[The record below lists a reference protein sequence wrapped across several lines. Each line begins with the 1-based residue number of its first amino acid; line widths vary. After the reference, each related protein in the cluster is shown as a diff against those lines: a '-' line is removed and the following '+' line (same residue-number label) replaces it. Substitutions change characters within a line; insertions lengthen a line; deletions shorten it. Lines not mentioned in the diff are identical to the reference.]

1 LPLWRGSRSRRR
13 ADRAIAQAVAGSKAH
28 AMSKQEPAAKTDE
41 PIDLNVLHFKDSA
54 DRTLMTWTNMTVSM
68 IGFGFAIYEILRDKR
83 VEGAVL
89 PGANTPRNVGMY
101 LVATG
106 TVGIVMGSVSYVR
119 TLLRLG
125 ARHRFSLAQPVL
137 VTAIMMAGLGLSMCV
152 AIVLRI
158 F

>member
-1 LPLWRGSRSRRR
+1 MSR
-13 ADRAIAQAVAGSKAH
+13 H
-28 AMSKQEPAAKTDE
+28 APAANSDE
-41 PIDLNVLHFKDSA
+41 PIDVDVLRLKDSA

-68 IGFGFAIYEILRDKR
+68 IGFGFAIYEILKEKR

-101 LVATG
+101 LVVTG

-119 TLLRLG
+119 TLRRLR
-125 ARHRFSLAQPVL
+125 ARHDFSFAQPAL
-137 VTAIMMAGLGLSMCV
+137 VTALMMCGLGLCLCV
-152 AIVLRI
+152 AIATRI

>member
-1 LPLWRGSRSRRR
+1 MKSHPE
-13 ADRAIAQAVAGSKAH
+13 
-28 AMSKQEPAAKTDE
+28 SKQEMAARTAQL
-41 PIDLNVLHFKDSA
+41 IDPEAMRLKDSA

-68 IGFGFAIYEILRDKR
+68 IGFGFAIYEILQDKR

-119 TLLRLG
+119 TLRRLR
-125 ARHRFSLAQPVL
+125 ARQDFSFAQPAL
-137 VTAIMMAGLGLSMCV
+137 VTALMMCGLGLSVCV
-152 AIVLRI
+152 AIATRI
-158 F
+158 L

>member
-1 LPLWRGSRSRRR
+1 MRDGVRMKSHTMSR
-13 ADRAIAQAVAGSKAH
+13 
-28 AMSKQEPAAKTDE
+28 QEPATKSAE
-41 PIDLNVLHFKDSA
+41 PINLDVMRLKDSA

-101 LVATG
+101 LVVTG
-106 TVGIVMGSVSYVR
+106 TVGIVMGSASYVR
-119 TLLRLG
+119 TLWRLRVK
-125 ARHRFSLAQPVL
+125 HRFSLAQPAL
-137 VTAIMMAGLGLSMCV
+137 VTALMMAGLGLSLCF
-152 AIVLRI
+152 AIAVRI

>member
-1 LPLWRGSRSRRR
+1 
-13 ADRAIAQAVAGSKAH
+13 
-28 AMSKQEPAAKTDE
+28 MSEREPAPKTTKA
-41 PIDLNVLHFKDSA
+41 IDLDVLRLKDSA

-83 VEGAVL
+83 VEGAVI

-101 LVATG
+101 LVVTG

-119 TLLRLG
+119 TLRRLR
-125 ARHRFSLAQPVL
+125 ARHGFSFAQPAL
-137 VTAIMMAGLGLSMCV
+137 ITALMMCGLGLCLCV
-152 AIVLRI
+152 ATVTRI

>member
-1 LPLWRGSRSRRR
+1 
-13 ADRAIAQAVAGSKAH
+13 
-28 AMSKQEPAAKTDE
+28 
-41 PIDLNVLHFKDSA
+41 
-54 DRTLMTWTNMTVSM
+54 MTVSM

-101 LVATG
+101 LVVTG

-119 TLLRLG
+119 TLWRLRVQ
-125 ARHRFSLAQPVL
+125 HRFSLAQPAL
-137 VTAIMMAGLGLSMCV
+137 VTALMMAGLGLSLCF
-152 AIVLRI
+152 AIAVRI